1 MPISRSH
8 WMSSLL
14 SVILDWRH
22 WSGRH
27 QYLSWHWP
35 CHWLREPLQLA
46 FWVCPGVEA
55 AKSRKT
61 IFDFVFE
68 SPSFHLTTTFNLAL
82 LLLAAVNAVSLHHHS
97 LMELNLSPYTVNLWF
112 DQSHW
117 FWHSEGG
124 QRFWSFHLRLR
135 SDLRVPEIY
144 WRRARQFLC
153 KNCRKKLIEPLS
165 CLLRR
170 VFPLSLLMLWMCIVS
185 KVSLDEWNDFV
196 SPVRTHRTEL
206 MQPVAVSLQSAVQS
220 GWTTNAPNDQSLPLT
235 KQRLAASV
243 YAPLALKLL
252 QAANGYDPWSVLM
265 RSPWMI
271 SHVPSEW
278 VIRKYSSESRC
289 NLTWLIKI
297 IYVLIRLRQCAG
309 WYSLRIFLALRTWVF
324 DGFICCNA
332 LLRRFSNSRHLIW
345 SHSFHLN

>member
-1 MPISRSH
+1 MPISRSQRI
-8 WMSSLL
+8 SSLV
-14 SVILDWRH
+14 SVIPDWRH
-22 WSGRH
+22 SSGRH
-27 QYLSWHWP
+27 QSLSWHWP

-55 AKSRKT
+55 AKSRQT

-82 LLLAAVNAVSLHHHS
+82 LLLAAVNAVYLHHQS

-124 QRFWSFHLRLR
+124 QRFWSFHLLLR

-170 VFPLSLLMLWMCIVS
+170 VFPLSLLMLWILHCIKS
-185 KVSLDEWNDFV
+185 
-196 SPVRTHRTEL
+196 
-206 MQPVAVSLQSAVQS
+206 QS
-220 GWTTNAPNDQSLPLT
+220 GWVKWLRFSSSNSSNRAD
-235 KQRLAASV
+235 AASGCFI
-243 YAPLALKLL
+243 A
-252 QAANGYDPWSVLM
+252 
-265 RSPWMI
+265 I
-271 SHVPSEW
+271 SCS
-278 VIRKYSSESRC
+278 
-289 NLTWLIKI
+289 
-297 IYVLIRLRQCAG
+297 IRLDHQCSKRSISSPDQTKVG
-309 WYSLRIFLALRTWVF
+309 SICLRSLGFEIAPSCQWLWPLKCADAVSMDDFPCPIRMGNQEIFFGKSL
-324 DGFICCNA
+324 
-332 LLRRFSNSRHLIW
+332 
-345 SHSFHLN
+345 